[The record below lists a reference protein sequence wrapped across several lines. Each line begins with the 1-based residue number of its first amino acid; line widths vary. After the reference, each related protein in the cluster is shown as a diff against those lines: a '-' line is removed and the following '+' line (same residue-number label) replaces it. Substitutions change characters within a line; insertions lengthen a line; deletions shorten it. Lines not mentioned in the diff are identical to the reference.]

1 MGIIDNIFNFNDTIF
16 LKESNTLENKL
27 EALDRLVKEYPENEE
42 LKKEL
47 FIVKKGFAGEQE
59 IKYQLSK
66 ANIGMYVIQD
76 LNIEYEDLKAQID
89 FVVVTRA
96 FCYFI
101 ECKNLIGNILI
112 NDQGDFIREYMFD
125 NKKVRKGMYSPV
137 RQVEAQRD
145 VFKKIWNTK
154 LSKNSIIN
162 NIKRLLSEKNFKE
175 IHRTLVVASNRET
188 IINTKYAPKDI
199 KNMIV
204 RSDSL
209 INRIQNDLK
218 NSSTDLWGSKKET
231 ERWANAFL
239 NINVDNN
246 TDYYN
251 YYKNLYIKEDNK
263 DDILRDKLIEF
274 RTSRQKEMNIPAYYV
289 FNNEELDTIII
300 NKPRTIDELYK
311 LLPPIKV
318 KTHGKIIIDIIKSVL

>member
-1 MGIIDNIFNFNDTIF
+1 MFNFNETIF
-16 LKESNTLENKL
+16 LKESNTLEDKL

-89 FVVVTRA
+89 FLVVTRA

-125 NKKVRKGMYSPV
+125 GKKIRKGMYSPV

-204 RSDSL
+204 RSDNL
-209 INRIQNDLK
+209 INRIQNDL
-218 NSSTDLWGSKKET
+218 NTIDTDYWGSKKET
-231 ERWANAFL
+231 EKWANAFL
-239 NINVDNN
+239 KINVDNN
-246 TDYYN
+246 IDYYN
-251 YYKNLYIKEDNK
+251 YYKNIYVKEDNK
-263 DDILRDKLIEF
+263 DDILRDKLMEF

-311 LLPPIKV
+311 ILPPIKV
-318 KTHGKIIIDIIKSVL
+318 KTHGKMIIDIINSIL

>member
-89 FVVVTRA
+89 FLVVTRA

-125 NKKVRKGMYSPV
+125 GKKIRKGMYSPV

-300 NKPRTIDELYK
+300 SKPKTIDELYK
-311 LLPPIKV
+311 ILPPIKV
-318 KTHGKIIIDIIKSVL
+318 KTHGKMIIDIINSIL

>member
-145 VFKKIWNTK
+145 VYKKIWNTK

-162 NIKRLLSEKNFKE
+162 SIKRLLSEKNFKE

-209 INRIQNDLK
+209 INRIQNDL
-218 NSSTDLWGSKKET
+218 NTIDTDYWGSKKET
-231 ERWANAFL
+231 ERWANSFL

-251 YYKNLYIKEDNK
+251 YYKNIYVKEDNK

-311 LLPPIKV
+311 ILPPIKV